1 MPFAETTLASV
12 QHASNALIFFDEG
25 KAIHGFTGGAD
36 GAAPNGCVRLSTFRL
51 VERQFNY
58 DTTMLVR

>member
-1 MPFAETTLASV
+1 V